1 MRTAV
6 LLTCAALAGCTASA
20 DAVEP
25 PNNHIFFPT
34 GIAVAP
40 DDSVL
45 FVANAN
51 SDLTYDSGS
60 ISVIDLGIVDS
71 IADQWTQSQTIPSD
85 CSPDQDFTE
94 TLICPDTSE
103 GFLLPD
109 AGVRVGNFAT
119 DIAVQDTGAATGTS
133 SLRLIVPTRGD
144 PSVAWADYDG
154 SKLSCGS
161 SDAQFPLCDDAH
173 RLTYVQNNPNI
184 GELPPEPFNAYA
196 DSLGQFAIVTS
207 LSTGDVTLIDSPAG
221 GTATIA
227 DIASGYFLP
236 DMTTGLLSSSGVAG
250 RQSGGDNDIVY
261 VGSAN
266 DNRIQTFTVGH
277 PVNDASPYLIPG
289 DYFFLDAVG
298 ENAGTSNN
306 TRGMRFNS
314 DGSKLFMVNRSP
326 ASLQIV
332 DTSPGPSGYPKNAGT
347 GASDICRN
355 GSTLTVLDAGDG
367 DRAYVTCFQDGQV
380 YVVDPSGLSSVIDIV
395 TVGRG
400 PYAITAAPTRKK
412 IYVTN
417 FLEDTIAVI
426 DVSPTSPVRDH
437 VVLRIGIPLPPDT
450 GTTL

>member
-6 LLTCAALAGCTASA
+6 LLTGVALAGCTASA
-20 DAVEP
+20 NAVEP
-25 PNNHIFFPT
+25 PNNHIYFPT
-34 GIAVAP
+34 GMAVAP

-45 FVANAN
+45 FVADAN

-60 ISVIDLGIVDS
+60 ISVVDLDVVDM
-71 IADQWTQSQTIPSD
+71 IASAWTTGQTVPSD
-85 CSPDQDFTE
+85 CTQDPNYSE
-94 TLICPDTSE
+94 TLVCPDTSE

-119 DIAVQDTGAATGTS
+119 DIAVQDTGAATGTN

-154 SKLSCGS
+154 TKLSCAS
-161 SDAQFPLCDDAH
+161 TDESFPLCDDAH

-184 GELPPEPFNAYA
+184 GELPPEPFNVFA
-196 DSLGQFAIVTS
+196 DSLGQFAVVTS
-207 LSTGDVTLIDSPAG
+207 LSTGDVTLIDSPPGAD
-221 GTATIA
+221 AVIA
-227 DIASGYFLP
+227 DIAVGYFQP
-236 DMTTGLLSSSGVAG
+236 DPTTGLLSSSGVAG
-250 RQSGGDNDIVY
+250 RPAGGAADIVY

-266 DNRIQTFTVGH
+266 DDRVQTFTVGR
-277 PVNDASPYLIPG
+277 PIDDASPYLIPG
-289 DYFFLDAVG
+289 DFFFLDEVG
-298 ENAGTSNN
+298 ENAGSSNN

-314 DGSKLFMVNRSP
+314 DGSKLYMVNRNP
-326 ASLQIV
+326 ASLQIY
-332 DTSPGPSGYPKNAGT
+332 DTADGPDGYPLNVGT

-355 GSTLTVLDAGDG
+355 GSTLTVLDSGDG

-380 YVVDPSGLSSVIDIV
+380 YVIDPTGLSTVIDIIN
-395 TVGRG
+395 VGRG
-400 PYAITAAPTRKK
+400 PYAIAAAPTRKK

-426 DVSPTSPVRDH
+426 DVSPTSMLRDH
-437 VVLRIGIPLPPDT
+437 VILRIGVPLPPDT